1 MGQSIPMEVA
11 YFRLTPG
18 IQRRRSVSSVRMVQI
33 ECNKKTFLFAAALA
47 SFYSVIVAS
56 QLPGLQ
62 ASSTNKQ
69 TKNCVS
75 TYKGRGCAPTCVDTY
90 HLFLCSIVC
99 SAMCI

>member
-56 QLPGLQ
+56 QLRGLQ
-62 ASSTNKQ
+62 ASSTTNKQ
-69 TKNCVS
+69 KIVL
-75 TYKGRGCAPTCVDTY
+75 APTRDVGALQ
-90 HLFLCSIVC
+90 HVLIHIVC
-99 SAMCI
+99 FCVV